1 MTEDNPILTI
11 QSIRAARVR
20 RGILLEYFTIGWNLI
35 EGFVAV
41 GSGIVAG
48 SPSLIGFGFDSFI
61 ESTSGVALL
70 WRLRV
75 DDEHLRE
82 QRERVALRLVGIC
95 FLLLAAYVL
104 YDSIKTLIYRESPES
119 SIVGIG
125 VTLVSLFVM
134 PFLAFKK
141 REVAKQIKSKAL
153 EADSRQTDL
162 CVYLSAITLGGL
174 ALNSI
179 FGWWWADPVAALL
192 MTTIIVKEGIEAL
205 RGETC
210 DDCHSI

>member
-1 MTEDNPILTI
+1 MDAELF
-11 QSIRAARVR
+11 QSEINRATSLR
-20 RGILLEYFTIGWNLI
+20 RGVLLEYFTIGWNLI
-35 EGFVAV
+35 EGLVAV

-70 WRLRV
+70 WRLRI
-75 DDEHLRE
+75 DDERLRE
-82 QRERVALRLVGIC
+82 RREQIALRLVGVC
-95 FLLLAAYVL
+95 FLLLAAYIL
-104 YDSIKTLIYRESPES
+104 FDSIKTLIYHESPQTS
-119 SIVGIG
+119 VVGIA
-125 VTLVSLFVM
+125 VTIVSLIIM
-134 PFLAFKK
+134 PILARQK
-141 REVAKQIKSKAL
+141 RKVARHIKSKAL

-174 ALNSI
+174 MLNTL

-192 MTTIIVKEGIEAL
+192 MTTIIVKEGIQAL